1 MRPRLGR
8 QPGNSGNTIRQV
20 LEMTINFLTSIVD
33 GDRGAGDREKRGR
46 EAGLQRWREAGEK
59 GKIAHYFAIEKMQR
73 VGSQQIQGGNRD

>member
-33 GDRGAGDREKRGR
+33 GDRGGGRPGEEGAGSGITKVAGSGRKREKCALFRN
-46 EAGLQRWREAGEK
+46 
-59 GKIAHYFAIEKMQR
+59 I
-73 VGSQQIQGGNRD
+73 SQSKKCKE